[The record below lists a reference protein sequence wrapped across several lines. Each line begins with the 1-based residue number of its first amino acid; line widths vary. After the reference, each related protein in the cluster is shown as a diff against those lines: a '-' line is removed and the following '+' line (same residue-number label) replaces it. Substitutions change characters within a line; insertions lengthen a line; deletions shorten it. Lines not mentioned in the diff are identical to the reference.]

1 MVSHFAEMR
10 DELSSKNVLIVADLI
25 KHWQLAR
32 WRFGQKKQLQ
42 ILLTYH
48 GMQAE
53 VLQTSLAAK
62 ISG

>member
-10 DELSSKNVLIVADLI
+10 DELSRKNVLIVADLI

-32 WRFGQKKQLQ
+32 WRLGEEKQLQ

-53 VLQTSLAAK
+53 VHTLDI
-62 ISG
+62 ISCKN

>member
-10 DELSSKNVLIVADLI
+10 DELSRKNVLIVADLI

-32 WRFGQKKQLQ
+32 WRLGEEKQLQ

-53 VLQTSLAAK
+53 VL
-62 ISG
+62 